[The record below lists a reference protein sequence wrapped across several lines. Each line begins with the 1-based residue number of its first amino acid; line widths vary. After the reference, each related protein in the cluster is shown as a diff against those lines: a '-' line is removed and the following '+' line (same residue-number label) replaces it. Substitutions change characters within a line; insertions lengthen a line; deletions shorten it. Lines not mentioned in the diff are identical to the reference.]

1 MVTDH
6 QNNENGYFTVGQ
18 ISNIISPRTFEV
30 RYVKIPPKLNK
41 QNKIIKPAVLDT
53 LTRPINSLIYLFERE
68 EDKIISLD
76 PYSGQDFETLSES
89 NSIEKSNSEKF
100 ELSNNESLTA
110 SNVVNNLKSTDNH
123 VIENVED
130 ITQDELVNSDQ
141 VGQEK
146 SKVKG
151 SVNTLLEH
159 LSKENKESD

>member
-1 MVTDH
+1 MSLHAVPFFVWAAH
-6 QNNENGYFTVGQ
+6 KNF
-18 ISNIISPRTFEV
+18 
-30 RYVKIPPKLNK
+30 
-41 QNKIIKPAVLDT
+41 AVLV
-53 LTRPINSLIYLFERE
+53 ERE

-76 PYSGQDFETLSES
+76 PYSGQSFETLSES

-100 ELSNNESLTA
+100 ELSNDESLTA